1 MGFFCRL
8 EAESE
13 KVNKRSEIVSTRQK
27 SSLSQ
32 KSSFDDGND
41 DKLDWLKIASEQ
53 EKKSS
58 GKSETA
64 KVADTDDEDWLG
76 MKSSKKSIS
85 FNLGDELDIDLSP
98 VPLNHV
104 QISGGARN
112 EKETLP
118 STSAPVTEK
127 AKIQSQTS
135 GIKETLKPKPTKPGV
150 KITKDVGPKKDTQK
164 VFLHIMLDKVIKKS
178 DISNKYISPAPVS
191 IV

>member
-1 MGFFCRL
+1 M

-13 KVNKRSEIVSTRQK
+13 KFNKRSEIVSTRQK

-53 EKKSS
+53 AKKSS

-64 KVADTDDEDWLG
+64 NVADTDDDEDWLG

-98 VPLNHV
+98 APLNHV

-112 EKETLP
+112 EKETIP
-118 STSAPVTEK
+118 STSALVTEK
-127 AKIQSQTS
+127 VKIQSPTS

-150 KITKDVGPKKDTQK
+150 KITKDVGPKKETQK
-164 VFLHIMLDKVIKKS
+164 VFLHIMLDKVMKKS
-178 DISNKYISPAPVS
+178 DILLVISIYLPPLLQ
-191 IV
+191 